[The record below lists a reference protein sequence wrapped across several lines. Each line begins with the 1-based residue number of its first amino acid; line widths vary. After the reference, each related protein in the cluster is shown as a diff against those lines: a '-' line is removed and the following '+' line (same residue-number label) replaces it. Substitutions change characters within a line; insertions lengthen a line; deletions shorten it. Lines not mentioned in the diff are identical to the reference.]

1 MYVMPRGH
9 RRCGRRTLTA
19 VSQEDG
25 AGAGRS
31 MMAAPDAPY
40 FSIALTVFG
49 VLDAIAP
56 YVSNAVGLPLSTLTI
71 NEVVDHVVPAAIVV
85 GIAWWSL
92 LHGRRS
98 LAGSLVTLVAG
109 TWMFATHVPLIV
121 QAAQG
126 LVPVQ
131 TALIHSTPGALVLLT
146 ALMVTLVDLVA
157 AYATRPA

>member
-1 MYVMPRGH
+1 
-9 RRCGRRTLTA
+9 
-19 VSQEDG
+19 VSQEEG
-25 AGAGRS
+25 AGAGRR

-40 FSIALTVFG
+40 FSIALAVFG

-92 LHGRRS
+92 LRGRRS

-131 TALIHSTPGALVLLT
+131 TAMIHSVPGALVLLT
-146 ALMVTLVDLVA
+146 AIMAALVDLIA
-157 AYATRPA
+157 ANATRPA

>member
-1 MYVMPRGH
+1 MPQWPYPTPVSEEAGVA
-9 RRCGRRTLTA
+9 RR
-19 VSQEDG
+19 
-25 AGAGRS
+25 
-31 MMAAPDAPY
+31 MIAAPDAPH
-40 FSIALTVFG
+40 FSIALAVFG

-56 YVSNAVGLPLSTLTI
+56 YVSNAVGLPLATLTI
-71 NEVVDHVVPAAIVV
+71 NEIVDHVVPAALVV

-92 LHGRRS
+92 LRGRRA

-131 TALIHSTPGALVLLT
+131 TVLIHSVPGALVLLT
-146 ALMVTLVDLVA
+146 ALMATLVDLVA
-157 AYATRPA
+157 ASATRPA

>member
-1 MYVMPRGH
+1 MPRPPYAYG
-9 RRCGRRTLTA
+9 
-19 VSQEDG
+19 VSQEEG
-25 AGAGRS
+25 AGAGRR

-40 FSIALTVFG
+40 FSIALAVFG

-85 GIAWWSL
+85 AIACWSL
-92 LHGRRS
+92 LRGRRS

-131 TALIHSTPGALVLLT
+131 TVLIHSVPGALVLLT
-146 ALMVTLVDLVA
+146 ALMATLVDLVA
-157 AYATRPA
+157 ANATRPG